1 MPDHFRKL
9 FSARGGRMAL
19 AAAFAGSLL
28 SGCTAGGFGE
38 LSEAVTHP
46 EVPSVSLASVTP
58 DFSSFTIKSTPVK
71 EARVITPADYMDG
84 SGNCSAPAPAEITG
98 VALGMSECDVV
109 HAIGAPSQVE
119 IGSDARGQSLVATYS
134 QGARP
139 GLYRFSDGELKS
151 IERVGVADATPEPK
165 AKKKPQP
172 RSRRASN

>member
-9 FSARGGRMAL
+9 FSARTRRMAF
-19 AAAFAGSLL
+19 AAAFAGCLL
-28 SGCTAGGFGE
+28 SGCSAGGFGE

-46 EVPSVSLASVTP
+46 ELPNLSLSAP
-58 DFSSFTIKSTPVK
+58 DFSGFSMKSAPVK

-109 HAIGAPSQVE
+109 HALGAPSQVE
-119 IGSDARGQSLVATYS
+119 IGGDGRGRSVVATYP

-139 GLYRFSDGELKS
+139 GLYRFSEGELKS
-151 IERVGVADATPEPK
+151 VERVGVADATPEPK

-172 RSRRASN
+172 RSRRASS